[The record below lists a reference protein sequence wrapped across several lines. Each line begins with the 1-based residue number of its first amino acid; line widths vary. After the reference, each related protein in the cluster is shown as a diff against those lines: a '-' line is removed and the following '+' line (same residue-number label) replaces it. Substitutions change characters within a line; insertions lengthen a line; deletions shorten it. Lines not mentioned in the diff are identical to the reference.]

1 MNPDA
6 SDAPSSNASPGSVE
20 PEVFGAAKAGA
31 AALSL
36 PAPTDAELDAIVS
49 AYGAMTHDLRIFMSG
64 VEQYIGENPSLVV
77 NGHRLVHSSKSRL
90 KDPAHLRAKVIRKA
104 AEGKSITIDDFYT
117 KVTDLAGVRILHL
130 FQEHFSEID
139 SVIRR
144 KVDEGD
150 WFLAERPKAYT
161 WDPEA
166 VAYFHRF
173 DLEVSEKSTSYTS
186 IHYLVKP
193 RADSKLCCE
202 VQVRTLFE
210 EIWGEV
216 DHQINYPVPTLN
228 VSLREQIKVLS
239 KIVGAGSRLL
249 DSLQR
254 VQQAN

>member
-1 MNPDA
+1 
-6 SDAPSSNASPGSVE
+6 
-20 PEVFGAAKAGA
+20 
-31 AALSL
+31 
-36 PAPTDAELDAIVS
+36 
-49 AYGAMTHDLRIFMSG
+49 MSG
-64 VEQYIGENPSLVV
+64 VEQYIGENPRLTV

-90 KDPAHLRAKVIRKA
+90 KDPGHLRAKVVRKA
-104 AEGKSITIDDFYT
+104 AEGKAITINDFYS
-117 KVTDLAGVRILHL
+117 KITDLAGVRILHL

-166 VAYFHRF
+166 AAYFHRF

-216 DHQINYPVPTLN
+216 DHQINYPVPTEN